1 MKTKKYFMISALV
14 LLACSCQDEEQGG
27 VQPTPGQDVQFGV
40 TLEQNSSRTI
50 YGTETDTGFPIY
62 WVDGDE
68 VLVFSP
74 DCADNGGVG
83 SANYKVHVEGETQN
97 YASSL
102 DKTGEIGVRWGDNET
117 GDFYSVYPVSSS
129 HTKLGSDYQTVTL
142 TMPAQQD
149 NDIVTENGNKIV
161 HSDMRS
167 CFMYAKTAGVKSGET
182 VNLKY
187 KPLST
192 ALRFTLTGPQTGDPV
207 TITYVRIYAPST
219 TYISGTYN
227 VDLSTATD
235 DKLPTM
241 TIVNGTGR
249 NYVTMNAADA
259 STGAY
264 LTLAQGETIEMNAFL
279 LITGNTV
286 MTNDWYIEIGTSS
299 GISYKKYL
307 DTSASDDK
315 RTLVPGM
322 VHRLTEALPSIT
334 SDEWSATN
342 WMANLQRN
350 VYLSEISI
358 PGAWYSM
365 HSEYQPEN
373 NTITSLYQKGVRAFH
388 LDTRWRATTRN
399 VFGDTYLGEPKDLGV
414 IDTDDHSFNERGVLG
429 GDKYLVYP
437 TDGNGAPSFEE
448 TLQEI
453 VAAVQ
458 SEEYMVVICT
468 FAQGSGNYAYDT
480 NADGSDKVWIHKIS
494 EICNLDEFKDKVIEA
509 SQLNANSTVADV
521 LGKVIVIVN
530 TYTKTPVSGSKCFF
544 MDVPISQNST
554 VFQGDNYYK
563 VPLKY
568 NNVDVSSSG
577 ITVYGTHAQQT
588 NLDED
593 GPSGGDENDY
603 VPTISERKNM
613 AEKILNWSKANY
625 STKSNDVHNIWM
637 YLGLGGYIY
646 QRWGGDDYTTIRDEL
661 SNNFLGAKVQE
672 MYDNNSYY
680 PIGIVLLNDIAASH
694 TTGGKGLAQSIL
706 EMNNKYRKAY
716 DPNRSPVDG
725 SYINGTGNTVQS
737 AAPGYSSGMKDN
749 QTDAIGWTRSR

>member
-14 LLACSCQDEEQGG
+14 LLACSCRDEEQGG
-27 VQPTPGQDVQFGV
+27 VQPTPGQDVQFGA
-40 TLEQNSSRTI
+40 TLEKNSSRTI
-50 YGTETDTGFPIY
+50 YGPENDTGFPIY

-102 DKTGEIGVRWGDNET
+102 DKTGEIGVRWGNNET
-117 GDFYSVYPVSSS
+117 GDFYSVYPVSAS
-129 HTKLGSDYQTVTL
+129 HTKLGGDYKTVTL

-241 TIVNGTGR
+241 TLVNGTGR

-279 LITGNTV
+279 LIAQNTI
-286 MTNDWYIEIGTSS
+286 MTDDWYIEIGTGS
-299 GISYKKYL
+299 GKSYKKYL

-322 VHRLTEALPSIT
+322 VHRLTQALPPIT
-334 SDEWSATN
+334 SDEWSAAN

-373 NTITSLYQKGVRAFH
+373 NTISSLYQKGVRAFH
-388 LDTRWRATTRN
+388 LDTRWRGYKSIVGTLL
-399 VFGDTYLGEPKDLGV
+399 GDPVDLGV
-414 IDTDDHSFNERGVLG
+414 VDTDDHTFYENGIGLKG
-429 GDKYLVYP
+429 GKYLDYES
-437 TDGNGAPSFEE
+437 GAPSFESVLE
-448 TLQEI
+448 KITECIQPD
-453 VAAVQ
+453 
-458 SEEYMVVICT
+458 EYMVVICT
-468 FAQGSGNYAYDT
+468 FAQGSGNYEYET
-480 NADGSDKVWIHKIS
+480 TSDGTKKVWIHKIS
-494 EICNLDEFKDKVIEA
+494 EICNLDKFKDKVIEA
-509 SQLNANSTVADV
+509 SQLNENSTVADA
-521 LGKVIVIVN
+521 LGRVIVMVN
-530 TYTKTPVSGSKCFF
+530 TYTDTPVSGSKCFF
-544 MDVPISQNST
+544 MNIPISQNSDR
-554 VFQGDNYYK
+554 FQGDNFYK
-563 VPLKY
+563 EYLKY
-568 NNVDVSSSG
+568 NNDTQSG
-577 ITVYGTHAQQT
+577 IQVYGTHAQQT
-588 NLDED
+588 AYDSD
-593 GPSGGDENDY
+593 GPSGGDNNDY
-603 VPTISERKNM
+603 VPTISQRKDM
-613 AEKILNWSKANY
+613 AGKILEWSKGNY
-625 STKSNDVHNIWM
+625 NSQSNGTHNIWI
-637 YLGLGGYIY
+637 YLGIGGYVY
-646 QRWGGDDYTTIRDEL
+646 ERGGDDYATISDEL
-661 SNNFLGAKVQE
+661 SNNFIGAKVQE
-672 MYDNNSYY
+672 MYDNNSFY
-680 PIGIVLLNDIAASH
+680 PIGIVLMNDVTASH
-694 TTGGKGLAQSIL
+694 TTGGYGLAQSIL

-716 DPNRSPVDG
+716 DPDRSPVDG
-725 SYINGTGNTVQS
+725 SYINGSNGVHS
-737 AAPGYSSGMKDN
+737 VAPGYSSGMKDN
-749 QTDAIGWTRSR
+749 QTDAIGWTRCR

>member
-14 LLACSCQDEEQGG
+14 LLACSCQDEEQGS

-62 WVDGDE
+62 WVEGDE

-74 DCADNGGVG
+74 ECANAGGVG
-83 SANYKVHVEGETQN
+83 SANYKVHVESETQN

-102 DKTGEIGVRWGDNET
+102 DKTGEIGVRWGNNGT
-117 GDFYSVYPVSSS
+117 GNFYSVYPVSSS
-129 HTKLGSDYQTVTL
+129 YTKLGSDYKTVTL

-149 NDIVTENGNKIV
+149 NNIVTENGKKIIR
-161 HSDMRS
+161 SDMRS
-167 CFMYAKTAGVKSGET
+167 CFMYAETSGVKSGET

-192 ALRFTLTGPQTGDPV
+192 AIRFTLTGPQTGNPV
-207 TITYVRIYAPST
+207 TITYVRIYAPSG

-241 TIVNGTGR
+241 TVVNGTGR

-264 LTLAQGETIEMNAFL
+264 LTLAHGETIEMNAFL
-279 LITGNTV
+279 LIAQNTK
-286 MTNDWYIEIGTSS
+286 MTDDWYIEIGTSS

-307 DTSASDDK
+307 DTSVSDDA

-322 VHRLTEALPSIT
+322 VHRLSQALPPIT

-358 PGAWYSM
+358 PGTWYSR
-365 HSEYQPEN
+365 HSEYQPVSN
-373 NTITSLYQKGVRAFH
+373 DLKAQYNIGVRAFH
-388 LDTRWRATTRN
+388 LDTRWRASRP
-399 VFGDTYLGEPKDLGV
+399 LGIGWHVEDLGV
-414 IDTDDHSFNERGVLG
+414 VDDDNHTIYRDGTGVVTP
-429 GDKYLVYP
+429 DKYLS
-437 TDGNGAPSFEE
+437 TGAPTFESCLE
-448 TLQEI
+448 DITSCIQPD
-453 VAAVQ
+453 
-458 SEEYMVVICT
+458 EYMVVICT
-468 FAQGSGNYAYDT
+468 FAQGSGNYEYET
-480 NADGSDKVWIHKIS
+480 GKNWIHKIS
-494 EICNLDEFKDKVIEA
+494 EVCSMDKFKETVIEA
-509 SQLNANSTVADV
+509 SSLNQNSTVADV
-521 LGKVIVIVN
+521 EGKVIVIVN
-530 TYTKTPVSGSKCFF
+530 TFTESTVSDSKCFF
-544 MDVPISQNST
+544 MNVPISQSSDR
-554 VFQGDNYYK
+554 FQDNNYYK
-563 VPLKY
+563 EDLKY
-568 NNVDVSSSG
+568 DNITPSG

-588 NLDED
+588 AALNESGFTVDD
-593 GPSGGDENDY
+593 GSIKYY
-603 VPTISERKNM
+603 VPTISERETM
-613 AEKILNWSKANY
+613 AGEILDWSKDNY
-625 STKSNDVHNIWM
+625 SNRDNYSHSIWM
-637 YLGLGGYIY
+637 YLGMGGYI
-646 QRWGGDDYTTIRDEL
+646 QQSGGDNYDIVPTQLNGFIAKRVENMYT
-661 SNNFLGAKVQE
+661 S
-672 MYDNNSYY
+672 NSYY
-680 PIGIVLLNDIAASH
+680 PIGIILMDNLAAANLPTLNY
-694 TTGGKGLAQSIL
+694 GLAQSIL

-749 QTDAIGWTRSR
+749 QTDAIGWTRCR